1 MALSARVA
9 VPAAALA
16 AVLGGLVGA
25 LWAAEDPVP
34 VEVVTAQPTPPEI
47 RALPP
52 AAAAPA
58 LTASPIA
65 EPSPTPASEPA
76 AASPA
81 SPAEAVPAIEDRV
94 FALANEARAA
104 AGLAPLTRMGE
115 LDAVA
120 RGWSTTLATQGRDLA
135 HNPDYTA
142 QIPGGW
148 SAAAENVAWMG
159 ETRVVPADDV
169 AGTIH
174 QGWMDSAGHRE
185 NLLNPAYTHLGV
197 GVAFS
202 PEHGY
207 YLTQNFA
214 TY

>member
-1 MALSARVA
+1 MAPSPRVA
-9 VPAAALA
+9 VPLAALA

-25 LWAAEDPVP
+25 LIAGGDDVP
-34 VEVVTAQPTPPEI
+34 VAVVTVRATPAEV
-47 RALPP
+47 RAAPP
-52 AAAAPA
+52 AAAAPV
-58 LTASPIA
+58 LTAPPLA
-65 EPSPTPASEPA
+65 EPPAEPA
-76 AASPA
+76 AEPA
-81 SPAEAVPAIEDRV
+81 APAAPAQAVPAIEDRV

-104 AGLAPLTRMGE
+104 AGLAPLERMGE

-148 SAAAENVAWMG
+148 SAAGENVAWMG
-159 ETRVVPADDV
+159 ELRVVPADDV
-169 AGTIH
+169 AVTIH
-174 QGWMDSAGHRE
+174 QGWMDSPGHRE
-185 NLLNPAYTHLGV
+185 NLLNPGYTRIGV